1 MPLHVVD
8 HPLVQHK
15 ISILRHQDTGA
26 KEFRELVEE
35 IAMLMA
41 YEATRSLPLE
51 AVEVPTPL
59 EVTRGRAIVGKKVAV
74 VPILRAGLGMIG
86 GILRLIPAAKVGH
99 VGIYRDHQTLKPVD
113 YSSKFP
119 EDLAE
124 RDIILLDPMLATGGS
139 ASAAIDFLKSKG
151 ARAENIKFVCLVA
164 APEGVRRIEET
175 DSTVDIYTASLD
187 RCLNENG
194 YILPGLGDAGDRM
207 FGTR

>member
-8 HPLVQHK
+8 HPLIQHK
-15 ISILRHQDTGA
+15 MSILRHKDTGA

-41 YEATRSLPLE
+41 YEATRSIPLD
-51 AVEVPTPL
+51 AVDVPTPL
-59 EVTRGRAIVGKKVAV
+59 ESTRARAIVGKKIAV
-74 VPILRAGLGMIG
+74 VPILRAGLGMVN
-86 GILRLIPAAKVGH
+86 GILHLLPAAKLGH
-99 VGIYRDHQTLKPVD
+99 IGIYRDHETLKPVD
-113 YSSKFP
+113 YYSKFP
-119 EDLAE
+119 DDLPE

-139 ASAAIDFLKSKG
+139 ASAAIEFLKGKG
-151 ARAENIKFVCLVA
+151 ARSENIKFVCLLA

-175 DSTVDIYTASLD
+175 DSLVDVYTASLD
-187 RCLNENG
+187 RCLNEKG